1 MTELNSKTIGALMD
15 MSALMGLVV
24 GLVLGYIAWGPPIF
38 K

>member
-1 MTELNSKTIGALMD
+1 MD